1 MESSFF
7 VKDDTLVGLCDRP
20 VTLAAPP
27 SPCLSCWPTLDD
39 SDREWLDTNA
49 GKRSTADA
57 YFWPTGGGRLSQ
69 MLALNQPVRSGLEWQ
84 QSGVDFDYLSTR
96 QRPQAVLPGTLGIL
110 ATERP

>member
-1 MESSFF
+1 
-7 VKDDTLVGLCDRP
+7 
-20 VTLAAPP
+20 
-27 SPCLSCWPTLDD
+27 
-39 SDREWLDTNA
+39 
-49 GKRSTADA
+49 
-57 YFWPTGGGRLSQ
+57 